1 MKPSGICSILFP
13 ISLIFI
19 EFHFR
24 KRNSKN
30 FIGFDCVIEID
41 VVKMFDLKAVVNKI
55 GLPYSYFSPCIRQ
68 VPVQILFTPDIVH
81 AYWIHPRPTYC
92 RRGKVLWLVV
102 VKRSIKQERYKS
114 KGKHISYIYIL
125 ATDWRR
131 PHCRSALIDD
141 CWPSKETFF
150 EMLACNYDERTVKK
164 WWLFQIWQW
173 SGQHRLC

>member
-81 AYWIHPRPTYC
+81 AYEYTPD
-92 RRGKVLWLVV
+92 RRNVDRARFYGLL
-102 VKRSIKQERYKS
+102 S
-114 KGKHISYIYIL
+114 
-125 ATDWRR
+125 
-131 PHCRSALIDD
+131 
-141 CWPSKETFF
+141 
-150 EMLACNYDERTVKK
+150 
-164 WWLFQIWQW
+164 
-173 SGQHRLC
+173 